1 MATTAK
7 NVLVIQDA
15 SKILNLRAFNW
26 IINGLELKPGDMV
39 TVVAILHEVYTPM
52 GYKITVNEGVLA
64 GANQRIIDEELAKK
78 KGEYLNNVELAQIAQ
93 LYESN
98 KVAFKIKLFKGSSLR
113 DVTLEVAKNIKAT
126 WVILDRQMKKDEKFF
141 QEQLSCGISI
151 LRCNNQI
158 EQLRGPIDLPEEIQC
173 SSHETY
179 DGSLPSIPYKDLFGI
194 DVFPNSTSNDEHNQI
209 QRSPC
214 EEEGC
219 SNITTN
225 INEKTCQTSLH
236 HPSMDETEI
245 NSNQMIDKIERDEQC
260 QDQGQTQSMPHEMER
275 DTTTVIEND
284 QTTQE
289 IADHS
294 HQDEEKTTNFF
305 HDEKWE
311 LMNPTNAEEMIDQT
325 KDDLLSQNQAQ
336 TISISNGVIFDG
348 EQENSIL
355 ENSMC
360 TFCSVCK
367 TGRPNIGQHKEFA
380 YEELQ
385 AATDAFS
392 LKNCLSKSGQLFT
405 FKGQLEGGL
414 KLVVKQHEIKNT
426 QLREKMKS
434 KVQTILKA
442 RHKNVIMLL
451 GSSTSEHFL
460 LTVYEYACNGSLDKY
475 LSKEGC
481 RPLTWIERER
491 VAIGLAR
498 GLKYLHDKNIVH
510 CNIKPT
516 SILLTHDF
524 RPLIGDFGFGK
535 ELELNSSKNKNKGNY
550 EYIAPECLEKGKL
563 SNKTDS

>member
-1 MATTAK
+1 
-7 NVLVIQDA
+7 
-15 SKILNLRAFNW
+15 
-26 IINGLELKPGDMV
+26 MV
-39 TVVAILHEVYTPM
+39 H
-52 GYKITVNEGVLA
+52 
-64 GANQRIIDEELAKK
+64 
-78 KGEYLNNVELAQIAQ
+78 
-93 LYESN
+93 
-98 KVAFKIKLFKGSSLR
+98 
-113 DVTLEVAKNIKAT
+113 
-126 WVILDRQMKKDEKFF
+126 RQMKKDEKFF

-194 DVFPNSTSNDEHNQI
+194 DVFPN
-209 QRSPC
+209 
-214 EEEGC
+214 
-219 SNITTN
+219 
-225 INEKTCQTSLH
+225 K
-236 HPSMDETEI
+236 
-245 NSNQMIDKIERDEQC
+245 
-260 QDQGQTQSMPHEMER
+260 
-275 DTTTVIEND
+275 
-284 QTTQE
+284 
-289 IADHS
+289 
-294 HQDEEKTTNFF
+294 
-305 HDEKWE
+305 
-311 LMNPTNAEEMIDQT
+311 EMIDQT

-563 SNKTDS
+563 SNKTDVYSFGVVILELITGRRTTDMMLEDKGLVEWVSDTALLSHTASKLSKYQSIEFNFLQAYN